1 MTMGRTTPQRKREP
15 KGARSFA
22 RRVGPPLALAMML
35 PFALDACAVPPPTGP
50 TVAVMPGK
58 GKSFAAF
65 QADDATCRSYAS
77 ARTGGAS
84 PAQAGAASG
93 VGSALVGTGIGAAAG
108 AAIGSTVGQVGAGAA
123 IGGASGLLLGSLFGL
138 QNASASAGG
147 VQNAYNIAYVQ
158 CMSAKGNEVPPPS
171 GYSGYYAYGP
181 YPAYPWYP
189 GYYWPGYYYPY

>member
-1 MTMGRTTPQRKREP
+1 
-15 KGARSFA
+15 
-22 RRVGPPLALAMML
+22 MML

-58 GKSFAAF
+58 GVSFSEF
-65 QADDATCRSYAS
+65 QADDAVCRNYAS

-93 VGSALVGTGIGAAAG
+93 VGSALVGTGLGAAAG

-158 CMSAKGNEVPPPS
+158 CMSAKGNQVPPPS